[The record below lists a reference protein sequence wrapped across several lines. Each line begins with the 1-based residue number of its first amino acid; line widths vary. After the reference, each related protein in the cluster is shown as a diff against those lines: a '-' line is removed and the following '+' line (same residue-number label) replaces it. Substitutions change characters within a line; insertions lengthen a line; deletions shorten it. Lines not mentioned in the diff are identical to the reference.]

1 MQNATNQISGAA
13 GAASRSNAADR
24 VRLEQAVKRVAA
36 IEGFYIH
43 LAAFAAVLIGLFAL
57 NWASGEEWWVQ
68 WVFAGWGIGVAAHAF
83 SVFGRAPTAIRG
95 WEQRKLR
102 EYMRNP

>member
-1 MQNATNQISGAA
+1 MQNATGQSFGMDRT
-13 GAASRSNAADR
+13 ASRQDGPDR
-24 VRLEQAVKRVAA
+24 ARLERALKQVAA

-43 LAAFAAVLIGLFAL
+43 LAAFAAVLIGLLAL
-57 NWASGEEWWVQ
+57 NWATDDSWWVQ

-83 SVFGRAPTAIRG
+83 AVFGKAPAAVRE
-95 WEQRKLR
+95 WEHRKLR